1 VTPFYELL
9 AEQFPQPEFLFMNYG
24 YAEAG
29 PPRRRRIAPGDAPYR
44 HHLSLVRRVL
54 YRVRLA
60 GRDVLEIGSGRGG
73 NCYYLRRY
81 TRARR
86 VVGLDLCEANL
97 RRCRGP
103 RFERIGFVC
112 GDAARLPFPAA
123 SFDVVL
129 NLESSHCY
137 PDFAGF
143 LAEVSRVL
151 RPGGIFAYADFWEL
165 NVIPHDWRRRAA
177 ALAAIPLQPVFEE
190 DISDG
195 VFRALKS
202 PDGLTAILRSLAR
215 EDNRD
220 TIEWLAG
227 ANEAMR
233 LSLAAR
239 QTTYKIWRFR
249 KPHRRP
255 AGGRGAW
262 ASTRAGRRSPE
273 VSRDIRPEPS
283 L

>member
-1 VTPFYELL
+1 MTRFYELL
-9 AEQFPQPEFLFMNYG
+9 AERFPQPEFLFMNYG
-24 YAEAG
+24 YADAG
-29 PPRRRRIAPGDAPYR
+29 SHRRRIARGDAPYR

-54 YRVRLA
+54 RRVPLA

-81 TRARR
+81 TRARK
-86 VVGLDLCEANL
+86 VVGLDLCQANL

-103 RFERIGFVC
+103 RFERIGWVC
-112 GDAARLPFPAA
+112 GDAARLPFAA
-123 SFDVVL
+123 GSFDIVL

-143 LAEVSRVL
+143 LAEVTRVL

-165 NVIPHDWRRRAA
+165 NVVPHDWRRRAA
-177 ALAAIPLQPVFEE
+177 ALDAIPLEPLFEE
-190 DISDG
+190 DISEG
-195 VFRALKS
+195 VYRALKS
-202 PDGLTAILRSLAR
+202 PEGLTAVLHSLAR

-249 KPHRRP
+249 KPQARP
-255 AGGRGAW
+255 GGGRGAW
-262 ASTRAGRRSPE
+262 RNRRAGRRSPE
-273 VSRDIRPEPS
+273 ASRPTAPEPS